1 MTLLRG
7 DSNEDLIWSEERGI
21 YGFFGLSWVPITVA
35 PRNNLALLFGRV
47 KALLIAG
54 LSNDSNDMSTRDI
67 STPKYDHAE
76 KRLCEVWARLSLEN
90 ICCLNSTRSGEGGEE
105 PATMWPRIWVTTIK
119 GPRRPYYNTIPGMLY
134 ISVLKTK
141 WLLRISYIIP
151 SIIVACETCLTE
163 NGTSPELN
171 SCTVSLI
178 PEITAF
184 IHPNIF
190 CTTRKSLK
198 STPCLF
204 ASGKAIPE
212 RWSFCRV

>member
-76 KRLCEVWARLSLEN
+76 KRLCEV
-90 ICCLNSTRSGEGGEE
+90 
-105 PATMWPRIWVTTIK
+105 
-119 GPRRPYYNTIPGMLY
+119 
-134 ISVLKTK
+134 
-141 WLLRISYIIP
+141 
-151 SIIVACETCLTE
+151 
-163 NGTSPELN
+163 
-171 SCTVSLI
+171 
-178 PEITAF
+178 
-184 IHPNIF
+184 
-190 CTTRKSLK
+190 
-198 STPCLF
+198 
-204 ASGKAIPE
+204 
-212 RWSFCRV
+212 